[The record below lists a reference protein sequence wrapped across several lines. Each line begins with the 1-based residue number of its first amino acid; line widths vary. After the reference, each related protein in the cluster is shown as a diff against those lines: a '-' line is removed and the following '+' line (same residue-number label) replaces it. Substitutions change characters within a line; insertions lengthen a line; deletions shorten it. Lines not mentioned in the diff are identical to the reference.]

1 VGNREETVIWNALF
15 TNGALLYGND
25 DDIPPSGPS
34 VIAVWDMVDG
44 NPVNGSVLIDDYLA
58 IRPLGNNP
66 DGTATYD
73 LLYHYVLG
81 HARRNLETGHEYP
94 VSDSPFDLE
103 IRHQQITEG
112 TWQGWGWRAEMHGDA
127 GTRDPGV
134 RAIGI
139 YSDAECTQYLYTT
152 GAFVQGTSA
161 WQVDDVGTPLTVW
174 YTECPLGQL
183 RPSRGDWY
191 IAVLY
196 AALQEGHQTLPE
208 SQDAIRYLF
217 WEHEQG
223 YVPPAG
229 ATWVDTGLTII
240 QQAGQVYRLS
250 GIPADLS
257 VGQALRLG
265 DTAETTFA
273 GYWPTFGTPSD
284 YIQISPFVQVAI
296 GSVVW
301 KWA

>member
-1 VGNREETVIWNALF
+1 MIWSALDTDGTLFYGESESLPEIINSIAIWDYDGVAQTAIDLAAYET
-15 TNGALLYGND
+15 
-25 DDIPPSGPS
+25 
-34 VIAVWDMVDG
+34 
-44 NPVNGSVLIDDYLA
+44 
-58 IRPLGNNP
+58 IRPLGNEA
-66 DGTATYD
+66 GQATGE
-73 LLYHYVLG
+73 LVYHYVLG
-81 HARRNLETGHEYP
+81 HAPRQLEPGRLYP
-94 VSDSPFDLE
+94 VTNSPFDLE

-112 TWQGWGWRAEMHGDA
+112 TWQGWGWRAEMHGDS
-127 GTRDPGV
+127 GSRDPGV

-139 YSDAECTQYLYTT
+139 YSDADCTQYLYTT
-152 GAFVQGTSA
+152 GAFVQGVSA
-161 WQVDDVGTPLTVW
+161 WQLDGNGNPLTVW

-208 SQDAIRYLF
+208 TQDTIRYLF
-217 WEHEQG
+217 WENDQPA
-223 YVPPAG
+223 PPTG
-229 ATWVDTGLTII
+229 ASWVDTGLTII

-250 GIPADLS
+250 GIPTDLV

-273 GYWPTFGTPSD
+273 GYWPTLGTPSD
-284 YIQISPFVQVAI
+284 YIQITPFVQVAL